1 MKFRRSER
9 LVDMTAY
16 LLERPFELISFS
28 FFTDRYQA
36 AKSSISEDVAILK
49 KTFDHQGM
57 GQIKTYAGASGGVK
71 YLPIITDQLSSL
83 YMKELLE
90 KVKDQSR
97 ILPGGYIYLTDILGS
112 PVDLKK
118 IGKIIASQVAEEGVD
133 YVMTVATK
141 GIPIAQAV
149 AYVLNVPFIIA
160 RKDSK
165 VTEGSTISVK
175 YTSQSAPHLVQRMEV
190 GRESVQEGSRIL
202 LVDDFLRGGGTMSG
216 MVSLMDIFQ
225 AEIVGKYVLC
235 ENIQDGGA
243 PYMDVRSI
251 LMIEG
256 LADSATEFQ
265 VKPGSVYDSL

>member
-9 LVDMTAY
+9 LVDMTSY
-16 LLERPFELISFS
+16 LLESPFELISFS

-49 KTFDHQGM
+49 KTFAHQGM

-71 YLPIITDQLSSL
+71 YLPIMPDQLSAL

-97 ILPGGYIYLTDILGS
+97 ILPGGYIYLTDILGN
-112 PVDLKK
+112 PADLKK
-118 IGKIIASQVAEEGVD
+118 IGKIIASQLDEEVD
-133 YVMTVATK
+133 SVLTVATK
-141 GIPIAQAV
+141 GVPIAQAV
-149 AYVLNVPFIIA
+149 AYVLNVPFVIA

-190 GRESVQEGSRIL
+190 GRESIQEGSRIL

-216 MVSLMDIFQ
+216 MVALMDIFQ

-235 ENIQDGGA
+235 ENIEDGGA
-243 PYMDVRSI
+243 PYQDVQSI
-251 LMIEG
+251 LMVEG
-256 LADSATEFQ
+256 LADSTTEFQ
-265 VKPGSVYDSL
+265 VKPGSVYRS